1 MADPKAVLE
10 PVQYALSFGLG
21 FATQLG
27 RLFDPDDGRLL
38 PWWRILA
45 RAALA
50 GLASL
55 GTIAYL
61 ADRIDV
67 TPNLVILTG
76 VAVGWVGG
84 IFIGLLSGDIRLRF
98 QRKDGEKSDGS
109 LQ

>member
-1 MADPKAVLE
+1 MADPTTTLE
-10 PVQYALSFGLG
+10 PLQYVLSFALG

-45 RAALA
+45 RAGLA
-50 GLASL
+50 GLGSL

-61 ADRIDV
+61 ADHIDV

-98 QRKDGEKSDGS
+98 QRKEGDKNDGNLE
-109 LQ
+109 